1 MKHMSF
7 ILFTIMLLQI
17 LTGCSLTEELFTEE
31 EQSAVEVALKQD
43 TGKGAIELV
52 TPTITTADNEIEIK
66 VSGINEDKITF
77 ISVANKT
84 IFEDTIEND
93 KVYTLDIGDIKDALR
108 TDYKPKVQLLQTN
121 NDKVSGD
128 ITTFKQIR
136 YTVEQE

>member
-1 MKHMSF
+1 MSF
-7 ILFTIMLLQI
+7 IIFTIMLLQI
-17 LTGCSLTEELFTEE
+17 LTGCSLTDGLFTEE
-31 EQSAVEVALKQD
+31 EQSAVDVALKQD
-43 TGKGAIELV
+43 TGKGAIELI
-52 TPTITTADNEIEIK
+52 TPTITTADTEIEIK

-77 ISVANKT
+77 ISVANKA

-93 KVYTLDIGDIKDALR
+93 RVYTLDIGDIKDALR

-121 NDKVSGD
+121 NDKLSGD